1 MFANKGKIIKKPLI
15 CLRKRKN
22 RIFIHSDDSRH
33 VETIALLEKYFIN
46 KAYNLN
52 IMSLFLYLYCNYFN
66 HDTILL
72 MVY

>member
-1 MFANKGKIIKKPLI
+1 MFANTGKIIKKPLI
-15 CLRKRKN
+15 CLQERKN

-52 IMSLFLYLYCNYFN
+52 IMSLFFVF
-66 HDTILL
+66 ILQL
-72 MVY
+72 F